1 MLLYFSRIR
10 RNLSIHIARVSAS
23 ESLRAYPNI
32 YKNSP
37 PFASSKGVPNRE
49 SPASVKA
56 HVPVSH
62 MVILSLLA
70 LRSDVSIIA
79 RALFNL
85 FLPFIHLSSLILHSL
100 LLLQFFNYFVIIVCV
115 FSAVVSWMLTDNYAA
130 LDLPVL
136 LLPSHPTPIMAAKG
150 QPRKSTKMI
159 WHTCLN
165 CTTRLSE
172 LCYDTHTLC

>member
-1 MLLYFSRIR
+1 M
-10 RNLSIHIARVSAS
+10 
-23 ESLRAYPNI
+23 
-32 YKNSP
+32 
-37 PFASSKGVPNRE
+37 
-49 SPASVKA
+49 
-56 HVPVSH
+56 PVSH

-115 FSAVVSWMLTDNYAA
+115 FSATVSWMLTDNYAA
-130 LDLPVL
+130 LDLPVF
-136 LLPSHPTPIMAAKG
+136 LLPSLPMPIMAAKG

-159 WHTCLN
+159 WCTCLN